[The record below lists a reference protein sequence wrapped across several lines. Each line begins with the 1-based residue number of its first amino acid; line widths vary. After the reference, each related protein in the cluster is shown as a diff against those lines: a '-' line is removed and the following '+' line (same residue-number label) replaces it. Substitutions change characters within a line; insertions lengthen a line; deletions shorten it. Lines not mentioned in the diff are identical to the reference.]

1 MLRKLMF
8 VVALLVLPAQAMAAS
23 RVWITE
29 FAAAGATMNNVPLQI
44 ATLPPLAY
52 QTPLDIS
59 GGVQSSSAFSAQ
71 TRYIRIMCEVQCA
84 VKSGSGA
91 TTSNML
97 MPALSAEYFGVQS
110 GDLIS
115 VIAAP

>member
-1 MLRKLMF
+1 MF
-8 VVALLVLPAQAMAAS
+8 AAIVALLPMQAMAAS

-29 FAAAGATMNNVPLQI
+29 FAAAGSTLNSVPLQI
-44 ATLPPLAY
+44 ATLPPLSD

-59 GGVQSSSAFSAQ
+59 GGVQSSAAFNAQ
-71 TRYIRIMCEVQCA
+71 TRYIRVICEVQCA
-84 VKSGSGA
+84 VKGSSGA

-97 MPALSAEYFGVQS
+97 MPSLLPEYFGVQP
-110 GDLIS
+110 GAIIS